1 MLFRDITILKTLI
14 MKNKIFAITRIT
26 LAEMFSNAK
35 AWILIIPFVFALF
48 AFIMQDELMD
58 MSKSYIQMSLISLC
72 LIVMMV
78 YKNILIGSSIMRKT
92 TLPMTHNEKY
102 ASLMLTSLITIAA
115 WILFFGIAGAVI
127 FAIMGVNMFDMNV
140 IDSLSDFVAPFLSSR
155 ILVYFLYMAMLL
167 LLSVAFA
174 MSKRKRKPIF
184 VELIIMTVLLI
195 ACPIVADI
203 CNLDW
208 ILTPYVIISFVICII
223 ESYRNLKNIES
234 F

>member
-1 MLFRDITILKTLI
+1 
-14 MKNKIFAITRIT
+14 MKNKIFAVTRIT
-26 LAEMFSNAK
+26 LAETISDAS
-35 AWILIIPFVFALF
+35 AWILIAPFIFALF
-48 AFIMQDELMD
+48 AYIMEDELMEI
-58 MSKSYIQMSLISLC
+58 SKSYIQMTLISLC

-78 YKNILIGSSIMRKT
+78 YKNILIGSGIMRKT
-92 TLPMTHNEKY
+92 TLPMTHNEKF
-102 ASLMLTSLITIAA
+102 AALMLTSLITIAA

-127 FAIMGVNMFDMNV
+127 FAVVGVNMFDMNV
-140 IDSLSDFVAPFLSSR
+140 ADSVADFVAPFFSAR
-155 ILVYFLYMAMLL
+155 ILVYFLYMALLL

-184 VELIIMTVLLI
+184 VELITMTVLLI

-203 CNLDW
+203 YNLDW